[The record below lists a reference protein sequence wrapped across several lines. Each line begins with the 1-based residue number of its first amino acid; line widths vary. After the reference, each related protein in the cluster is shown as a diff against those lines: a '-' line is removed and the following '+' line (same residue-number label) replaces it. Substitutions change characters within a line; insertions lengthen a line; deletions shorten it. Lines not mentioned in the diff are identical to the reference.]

1 MITAFRLCGGP
12 PKLRAAEWS
21 RGSLLP
27 RRVPMAF
34 IKFSFSFSVSI
45 HLKYRV
51 NRWISRAPLGVK
63 AYYYLYPPQMSFWVF
78 VPLVSCPPGVPAG
91 LWDSTGDAI
100 RAGIGGSWV
109 SVPLDLTRRA
119 PRTPESTAVSHPL
132 PCLLPGMSSGSR
144 RLRPVWVTPWSICWC
159 HMSAVPGPL
168 APAFGGT
175 ASISI
180 LHQLGSRT

>member
-1 MITAFRLCGGP
+1 MGPALITAFRLCGGP

-63 AYYYLYPPQMSFWVF
+63 AYYYLYPPPNVLLGLCPIGFLPSWCPCWV
-78 VPLVSCPPGVPAG
+78 VG
-91 LWDSTGDAI
+91 LN
-100 RAGIGGSWV
+100 GG
-109 SVPLDLTRRA
+109 
-119 PRTPESTAVSHPL
+119 
-132 PCLLPGMSSGSR
+132 
-144 RLRPVWVTPWSICWC
+144 C
-159 HMSAVPGPL
+159 HQGWHWWFMGQR
-168 APAFGGT
+168 AFGLDPPCPKDT
-175 ASISI
+175 RVHRCFTPITLSPPRNVVRIP
-180 LHQLGSRT
+180 